1 MNLLAA
7 IEKVLSD
14 SNKPL
19 HVSEICQ
26 LVISNKLWNTEG
38 KTPEATVGARIYSDI
53 KNNGKRSV
61 FVKVAPNTFF
71 LRKKVTEELASH
83 DETVQIASTGRVV
96 DENRMGFSYT
106 DCAKKVLE
114 EFGDKKPMHY
124 KDITKIAIGEG
135 WLYTEGKTPEAT
147 MNAMAI
153 NEIKRKKIRGEVPR
167 FVQHGRGYLG
177 LNQWEGHG
185 LVFQINQHNKKIRK
199 ELLEH
204 LRNKLSWQE
213 FEKLIELLFLR
224 MGFEDVHTTPYQND
238 RGIDIR
244 GTLVVFGEI
253 RLPMAVQVKKW
264 KQNIHSHIVQQVR
277 GSLGATEHGL
287 MITTSDFSPGAKNE
301 AQHKDKKT
309 IALINGEKLVSL
321 LIEHEIGVKHS
332 TSPNVLEI
340 DVESITEGESD

>member
-7 IEKVLSD
+7 IEKVLND

-61 FVKVAPNTFF
+61 FVKVAPKTFF
-71 LRKKVTEELASH
+71 LRNKVTEELASH
-83 DETVQIASTGRVV
+83 QKTVQNTGTDSVV
-96 DENRMGFSYT
+96 DAKRMGFSYT
-106 DCAKKVLE
+106 DCVQKVLE
-114 EFGDKKPMHY
+114 EFGNKKPMHY
-124 KDITKIAIGEG
+124 KKITKIAIDEG
-135 WLYTEGKTPEAT
+135 WLCTEGKTPEAT

-153 NEIKRKKIRGEVPR
+153 NEIKRKKNRGEVPR

-185 LVFQINQHNKKIRK
+185 LVFQINQHNKNIRK

-213 FEKLIELLFLR
+213 FEDLVEMLFLR
-224 MGFEDVHTTPYQND
+224 MGFEDVNTTPYQND
-238 RGIDIR
+238 SGIDVR
-244 GTLVVFGEI
+244 GTLVVIGEI
-253 RLPMAVQVKKW
+253 WLPMAVQVKKL
-264 KQNIHSHIVQQVR
+264 KKNIQSPIVQQVR

-287 MITTSDFSPGAKNE
+287 IITTSDFSTGAKIE
-301 AQHKDKKT
+301 AQHKEKKT
-309 IALINGEKLVSL
+309 IALINGEKFVSL
-321 LIEHEIGVKHS
+321 LIEHEFGVKHS

-340 DVESITEGESD
+340 DVESITKGEID